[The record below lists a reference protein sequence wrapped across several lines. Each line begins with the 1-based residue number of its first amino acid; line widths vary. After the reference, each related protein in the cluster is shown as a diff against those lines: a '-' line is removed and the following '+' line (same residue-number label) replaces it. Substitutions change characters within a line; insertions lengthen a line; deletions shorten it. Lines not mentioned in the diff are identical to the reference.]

1 MTAAPPRS
9 ASAAS
14 VLARL
19 QRGLEALYRVETRLD
34 VQRFVVS
41 DDERSQALA
50 HEDGHGGGGTARRPR
65 EQLLVSHEGG
75 ELALG
80 LYLDAA
86 ALANLERH
94 DPGRVLD
101 ERNFADF
108 CLAVEGVSHFIYVA
122 LCAAANRLVTALELE
137 LQAEVDKF
145 VACLLVPMRLEEAA
159 GRRSR
164 GLRARLYHEVR
175 YAHDLDHVERA
186 RYATA
191 NDQARAYAGAL
202 ERRYLPH
209 DLGAMLAELRRF
221 YRLSLAA
228 KLGHIARLATA
239 GR

>member
-1 MTAAPPRS
+1 MSAAWPRT
-9 ASAAS
+9 ASAAP

-34 VQRFVVS
+34 VQHFVVS
-41 DDERSQALA
+41 EHERSEALA
-50 HEDGHGGGGTARRPR
+50 DGSRRPR
-65 EQLLVSHEGG
+65 EQLLVSHEDG

-86 ALANLERH
+86 ALSNLERH
-94 DPGRVLD
+94 DPGHGLD

-108 CLAVEGVSHFIYVA
+108 CLAVEGVSHFIYVV

-145 VACLLVPMRLEEAA
+145 VACLLLEQAA
-159 GRRSR
+159 GRRPH
-164 GLRARLYHEVR
+164 GLRARLYHQFR
-175 YAHDLDHVERA
+175 YAHDLSHDERA
-186 RYATA
+186 RYSTA

-209 DLGAMLAELRRF
+209 DLGAMLVELRRF
-221 YRLSLAA
+221 YRLSLEA
-228 KLGHIARLATA
+228 KLGHIARSAA
-239 GR
+239 